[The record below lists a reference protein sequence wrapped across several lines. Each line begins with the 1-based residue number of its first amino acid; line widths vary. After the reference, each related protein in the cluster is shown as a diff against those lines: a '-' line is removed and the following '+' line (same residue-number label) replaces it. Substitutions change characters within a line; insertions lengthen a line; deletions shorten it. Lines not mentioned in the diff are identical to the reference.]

1 MGSPSSESMPIFR
14 GSKRRKVYMDAVDKN
29 VSKTIIYVNN
39 FTSGDNNFTPYAD
52 EAGTKVFSADELL
65 DAYLK
70 GAVASISTPD
80 GNDTV
85 VTLLSANRLHNTNAH
100 TVGVSV
106 EFMFDGQ
113 KYIIVATS
121 LTD

>member
-70 GAVASISTPD
+70 GAVASISTPN

-85 VTLLSANRLHNTNAH
+85 VTLLSANRLHNTNTH
-100 TVGVSV
+100 MVSVSV

-113 KYIIVATS
+113 KYMIVATS

>member
-1 MGSPSSESMPIFR
+1 MGSPSNESMPIFR

-85 VTLLSANRLHNTNAH
+85 VTLLSANRLYNTNAH

-113 KYIIVATS
+113 KYRIVATS

>member
-39 FTSGDNNFTPYAD
+39 FTSGNNNFTPYAD

-85 VTLLSANRLHNTNAH
+85 VTLLSANRLYNTNAH

>member
-85 VTLLSANRLHNTNAH
+85 VTLLSANRLYNTNAH

>member
-1 MGSPSSESMPIFR
+1 MGSSSRESMPIFR
-14 GSKRRKVYMDAVDKN
+14 GSKRSKVYMDAVDKN

-52 EAGTKVFSADELL
+52 EAGMKALSADELL

-85 VTLLSANRLHNTNAH
+85 VTLLSANRLHNTAAH
-100 TVGVSV
+100 MVSVFV
-106 EFMFDGQ
+106 EFMFNGQ
-113 KYIIVATS
+113 KYNIVATS

>member
-1 MGSPSSESMPIFR
+1 MPIFR

-85 VTLLSANRLHNTNAH
+85 VTLLSANRLYNTNAH

>member
-1 MGSPSSESMPIFR
+1 MGSPSNESMPIFR

-85 VTLLSANRLHNTNAH
+85 VTLLSANRLYNTNAH
-100 TVGVSV
+100 TVSVSV

-113 KYIIVATS
+113 KYRIVATS

>member
-1 MGSPSSESMPIFR
+1 MGIPSNEAMPIFR

-100 TVGVSV
+100 TVSVSV
-106 EFMFDGQ
+106 EFKFDGQ
-113 KYIIVATS
+113 KYRIVATS